1 MLLLAVIGASAAQ
14 FAPPRRHSPATV
26 SPSTVWPA
34 PAAAT
39 PGNTMLWIRPGGQF
53 EVVAATGQGSELLE
67 DAMARLRNT
76 TFAWGAPQQPRE
88 CGPPPPATLQ
98 LRRLVVQVDAQGEPG
113 YPSSTMDE
121 SYTLTI
127 AAPSATLRSAEVWG
141 AIRGLQTFSQLV
153 AHNYSDSCHYHASGL
168 TVKDA
173 PRYPHRAVMIDTAR
187 RFYPVATIL
196 AVLAGME
203 AAKLNVLHWHATD
216 NEAFPLV
223 LPSHPELA
231 AAGAWTATGHSYSVA
246 EIKRVVSEAR
256 RRAIRVVVELD
267 TPGHVGGLCRSHG
280 TCVPRGYTGM
290 GCLLDPSLPL
300 TWQLLNDTF
309 GDLCDLFPDDLVMIG
324 GDEVTASV
332 WERE

>member
-39 PGNTMLWIRPGGQF
+39 PDNTMLWIRPGGQF

-153 AHNYSDSCHYHASGL
+153 AHNYSDCHCHVNRTL
-168 TVKDA
+168 VKDA

-223 LPSHPELA
+223 LPSHPELVRCHNIA
-231 AAGAWTATGHSYSVA
+231 AVWVA
-246 EIKRVVSEAR
+246 FFSRQQR
-256 RRAIRVVVELD
+256 Y
-267 TPGHVGGLCRSHG
+267 C
-280 TCVPRGYTGM
+280 C
-290 GCLLDPSLPL
+290 
-300 TWQLLNDTF
+300 
-309 GDLCDLFPDDLVMIG
+309 
-324 GDEVTASV
+324 
-332 WERE
+332 